1 MIQKINILMVE
12 DVEFTRDLLR
22 SAVRS
27 CIDDHELPLEPTF
40 FNTSIGRDVLS
51 IIKHKNINLVYLDID
66 LPDASG
72 LEILKKIK
80 AQFKY
85 VQVVMV
91 SGENS
96 SANVM
101 DAIKSGTSGFIVK
114 PFNSARI
121 SDSLRNYLKAEPR
134 EYHDEVEV
142 DLEVKAEVNVE
153 KDNEKKHEQ
162 ELTKSA
168 EPIPMQEPVKENAK
182 K

>member
-1 MIQKINILMVE
+1 VIQKINILMVE

-51 IIKHKNINLVYLDID
+51 IIKHKKINLVYLDID

-80 AQFKY
+80 AKFKY

-121 SDSLRNYLKAEPR
+121 SDSLRNYLKAEKR
-134 EYHDEVEV
+134 EYKNEAEADLEVEAEIEVEV
-142 DLEVKAEVNVE
+142 EGKVKL
-153 KDNEKKHEQ
+153 EKK
-162 ELTKSA
+162 
-168 EPIPMQEPVKENAK
+168 
-182 K
+182 